1 MPVHHG
7 EDLVPSQ
14 GPKSSRSVTAG
25 AYGGFL
31 WQHLTMDEAG
41 YEKFGNS
48 RVRAVLAAVGRRC
61 RDLDARAVE
70 HV

>member
-1 MPVHHG
+1 
-7 EDLVPSQ
+7 
-14 GPKSSRSVTAG
+14 
-25 AYGGFL
+25 
-31 WQHLTMDEAG
+31 MDEAG